1 MIQDYNKTK
10 DNVLTMYSDFCNLIA
25 MIKGDKSST
34 YDSSLEV
41 LAEQVENI
49 SQDKFL
55 LMVVGE
61 AKSGKS
67 TFINAYLGIE
77 ILPVD
82 VEQCTS
88 AIIEIRYGEEIT
100 LIATYADGS
109 TADIHDEQKIKD
121 FLAVNAAVDDNYR
134 AIPIAAINYEI
145 LLKY

>member
-67 TFINAYLGIE
+67 TW
-77 ILPVD
+77 
-82 VEQCTS
+82 C
-88 AIIEIRYGEEIT
+88 
-100 LIATYADGS
+100 
-109 TADIHDEQKIKD
+109 
-121 FLAVNAAVDDNYR
+121 
-134 AIPIAAINYEI
+134 
-145 LLKY
+145 